1 MAHRVN
7 FILNN
12 HVWDSLQDI
21 PKGERSKLV
30 NHAVGN
36 ELLAYRRKKT
46 AMAMD
51 QLRAEMTPVDGT
63 SETWIRQD
71 RDHH

>member
-7 FILNN
+7 FMLDDMI
-12 HVWDSLQDI
+12 WDALQEI
-21 PKGERSKLV
+21 PKGERSKMV

-36 ELLAYRRKKT
+36 ELLAYRRKK
-46 AMAMD
+46 AAIAMD
-51 QLRAEMTPVDGT
+51 QIRAKMNPVDGA

>member
-7 FILNN
+7 FILDDK
-12 HVWDSLQDI
+12 VWDSLQDI
-21 PKGERSKLV
+21 PRGERSKLV

-36 ELLAYRRKKT
+36 ELLAYRRKKV
-46 AMAMD
+46 AIAMD
-51 QLRAEMTPVDGT
+51 QLRTEITPVDGS
-63 SETWIRQD
+63 SEAWIRQD